1 MEEITIKAYKASE
14 LSKDAQE
21 MLATEYED
29 INLRLDRDWDSPL
42 IEGIKEELGL
52 YGIEDPEITW
62 SGFYSQGDGLS
73 FTFDLIDTDIFI
85 RKLYEEGHITDEN
98 TVIESKNM
106 HVFSRRATHRYC
118 HEKSV
123 IFGVNYEGDDNI
135 NISQLTN
142 QINLWK
148 EDRCRTFHSRIETYY
163 EQLSTVENVIAALDE
178 TGFLFT
184 PSGKRIYTQ

>member
-14 LSKDAQE
+14 LAKDAQE
-21 MLATEYED
+21 LLAAEYED
-29 INLRLDRDWDSPL
+29 INLRLDRNWDSLL
-42 IEGIKEELGL
+42 IEGMKEELGR

-73 FTFDLIDTDIFI
+73 FTLGLIDTDVFI
-85 RKLYEEGHITDEN
+85 RKLYEEGYITDEN

-123 IFGVNYEGDDNI
+123 LFGVNYEGDDNI
-135 NISQLTN
+135 DISQLTN
-142 QINLWK
+142 RINIWK
-148 EDRCRTFHSRIETYY
+148 ENLCRIFYSQLEKNY
-163 EQLSTVENVIAALDE
+163 EELSTIENVIVALDE

-184 PSGKRIYTQ
+184 ASGKRIHTQ

>member
-14 LSKDAQE
+14 LSKGAQE
-21 MLATEYED
+21 LLATEYED
-29 INLRLDRDWDSPL
+29 INLRIDREWDSPL
-42 IEGIKEELGL
+42 IEGIKEELAL

-123 IFGVNYEGDDNI
+123 LFGVNYEGTDNI
-135 NISQLTN
+135 DISQLTN
-142 QINLWK
+142 RINIWK
-148 EDRCRTFHSRIETYY
+148 ENRCRIFYSQLEKQY
-163 EQLSTVENVIAALDE
+163 EELSTIENIIGTLDE

-184 PSGKRIYTQ
+184 ASGKRIYTQ